1 VGTIP
6 SAFASLVNLTS
17 LELGQNELV
26 GQIPTELLQLSK
38 LEVLELFE
46 NFFTGTL
53 PVFKTLAN
61 LRVLDLVSLTI

>member
-6 SAFASLVNLTS
+6 GAFASLVNLTS

-38 LEVLELFE
+38 LEVLELFA